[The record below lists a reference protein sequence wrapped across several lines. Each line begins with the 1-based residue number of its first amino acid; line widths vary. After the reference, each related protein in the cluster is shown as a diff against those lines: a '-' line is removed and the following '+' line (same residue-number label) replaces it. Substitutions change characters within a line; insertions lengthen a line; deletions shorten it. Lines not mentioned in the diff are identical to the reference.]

1 MGTVVCTFFHLV
13 AIGEFFTI
21 YAKVVV
27 LEMQEIIIIG
37 AIVLVLIKMILKHNK
52 DFSLEL
58 QVKILGLNIKI
69 QSKEKKHPSSQ

>member
-1 MGTVVCTFFHLV
+1 
-13 AIGEFFTI
+13 
-21 YAKVVV
+21 
-27 LEMQEIIIIG
+27 MQEIIIIG